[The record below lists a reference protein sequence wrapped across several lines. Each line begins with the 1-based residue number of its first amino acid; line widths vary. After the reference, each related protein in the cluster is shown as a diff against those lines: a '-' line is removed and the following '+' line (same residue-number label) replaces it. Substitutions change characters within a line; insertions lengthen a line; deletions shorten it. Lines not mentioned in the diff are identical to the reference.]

1 MRLIERYVTEVGRHL
16 PLVRGRGDIQNE
28 LRSTLQDM
36 LEDKARKAGR
46 PADEAMEMDLL
57 REYGAPDKVASS
69 YNPMPYVIG
78 PRMYPFYTMVLKIA
92 VSVQAVV
99 LLVLLGIR
107 LATQPP
113 LAGVDVL
120 SGIGTGLA
128 GVVSATISAFGM
140 ITLVFA
146 IIERYAPS
154 AEIKMDEDE
163 KWDPASLLKEPEPED
178 VKMWEP
184 VVEIVGTAIALSIFN
199 FNRDW
204 IGFYFL
210 SDGRWSILPVLTDA
224 FFRWMPLINI
234 TWVSEIVLNALL
246 LQSGRWTV
254 PTRLT
259 AMAIKL
265 MQIAIGFFLLTGPT
279 ILAITPESLQAT
291 GVFPP
296 DAAQTLGTMAQQ
308 GVRSVIAVVMFVQGI
323 DVVKMGV
330 RLVRRSVP
338 ALA

>member
-1 MRLIERYVTEVGRHL
+1 
-16 PLVRGRGDIQNE
+16 
-28 LRSTLQDM
+28 
-36 LEDKARKAGR
+36 
-46 PADEAMEMDLL
+46 
-57 REYGAPDKVASS
+57 
-69 YNPMPYVIG
+69 
-78 PRMYPFYTMVLKIA
+78 
-92 VSVQAVV
+92 
-99 LLVLLGIR
+99 
-107 LATQPP
+107 
-113 LAGVDVL
+113 
-120 SGIGTGLA
+120 
-128 GVVSATISAFGM
+128 
-140 ITLVFA
+140 
-146 IIERYAPS
+146 
-154 AEIKMDEDE
+154 
-163 KWDPASLLKEPEPED
+163 
-178 VKMWEP
+178 MWEP

-279 ILAITPESLQAT
+279 ILAITAESLQAT